1 MRARARG
8 LKKTEEKREISD
20 LNSFFFFSSTS
31 IFLYPSSTFL
41 FLLFFAS
48 SFFLDKIQ
56 SALAPFDPRQTVSEF
71 KNSRANLHLIKGK
84 GISSYEALTALVD
97 GSIQNNPKAKKIEL
111 EVNPK
116 LTLSLIK
123 SNELISLDEPRNQ
136 FLANLR
142 QYVEIVERQRLD
154 PHPPPS
160 ARLSIMDDP
169 TLRIIQDHVLFTANL
184 RLASEASPHTLSMQ
198 AWADSSSAVEYPKRV
213 LSLKE
218 CGELLRVVR
227 KADHEIDIL
236 GNGPLSKHVSVVSSM
251 AHNCFHCPSF
261 AYSSQT
267 VTTAGAKLA
276 NEHKNAFVKVQFTD
290 RIMSGFNALRA
301 RPLDSIVEIMAHL
314 DQVHSISDAS
324 VSQRHLGHRQLLW
337 CRICAA
343 EQDQVSPHLFV
354 CCLQHLQVVKGTQ

>member
-1 MRARARG
+1 M
-8 LKKTEEKREISD
+8 IIFF
-20 LNSFFFFSSTS
+20 FFFFSS
-31 IFLYPSSTFL
+31 
-41 FLLFFAS
+41 FFAYP
-48 SFFLDKIQ
+48 FFLDKIQ

-97 GSIQNNPKAKKIEL
+97 GTIQNNPKAKKIEL
-111 EVNPK
+111 EITPK

-142 QYVEIVERQRLD
+142 KYVEIVENQRLA
-154 PHPPPS
+154 PHSTPN
-160 ARLSIMDDP
+160 DP

-198 AWADSSSAVEYPKRV
+198 SWADSSSAVEYPKRV

-218 CGELLRVVR
+218 CGELLRAVR
-227 KADHEIDIL
+227 KADQEIDIL
-236 GNGPLSKHVSVVSSM
+236 GNEPLSKHVSVVNSM

-276 NEHKNAFVKVQFTD
+276 NEHKNAFVKVQFAD
-290 RIMSGFNALRA
+290 RVISGFNALRA

-354 CCLQHLQVVKGTQ
+354 CCLQHLQVVKGWLGGRASRFMKRGGEVRGKSLENKSVY